1 MSGALFVVVVV
12 VDAVVEL
19 RAELVS
25 WRIKAW
31 IGVDDSVFVVV
42 VDLVVSGEVSRVVV
56 VRLPNGG
63 IELSEV
69 SGLVV
74 CNEIL
79 LSANEESS
87 FLAEVELFK
96 VETSESSFLDVVELE
111 SSFLAV
117 VVELL
122 RVEIS
127 IGSWVGGT

>member
-1 MSGALFVVVVV
+1 M
-12 VDAVVEL
+12 
-19 RAELVS
+19 
-25 WRIKAW
+25 
-31 IGVDDSVFVVV
+31 VV

-87 FLAEVELFK
+87 FLAEVELLK
-96 VETSESSFLDVVELE
+96 VETSESSFLDVVELD

-122 RVEIS
+122 SVEIS